1 MTTCD
6 RKIFFDLVRQKPFG
20 GKLNQEQV
28 DGLEFMLGE
37 WEESPESPDLR
48 HFAYMLATT
57 FWETARTMQPI
68 EEFGKGAGHSYGRS
82 DPETGQTYYGRGYV
96 QLTWRDNYRRASSQL
111 GLTGGPKDLE
121 WHAEKALDH
130 AIAWDVMSE
139 GMMEGWFTGK
149 KLTDYFNASTDNP
162 IGARRIINPDDK
174 GRLIAGFH
182 ASFLAALQAALVLE
196 PDVPTPE
203 PEPGFQ
209 VVHVNIQAPPGVSV
223 SVALNGEVI
232 VAGPG

>member
-1 MTTCD
+1 VIRFD
-6 RKIFFDLVRQKPFG
+6 RKVFFDAVRQKPFR
-20 GKLNQEQV
+20 GKLTQEQV
-28 DGLEFMLGE
+28 DGMEFLLGA
-37 WEESPESPDLR
+37 WEDSPESPDLR

-68 EEFGKGAGHSYGRS
+68 EEFGKGAGHSYGRP

-149 KLTDYFNASTDNP
+149 KLPDYFNASTDNS

-182 ASFLAALQAALVLE
+182 ADFLAALQAALVVE
-196 PDVPTPE
+196 PDVPV

-209 VVHVNIQAPPGVSV
+209 VVHVNIQSPPGISV
-223 SVALNGEVI
+223 SVAVNGEV
-232 VAGPG
+232 VLAGVG